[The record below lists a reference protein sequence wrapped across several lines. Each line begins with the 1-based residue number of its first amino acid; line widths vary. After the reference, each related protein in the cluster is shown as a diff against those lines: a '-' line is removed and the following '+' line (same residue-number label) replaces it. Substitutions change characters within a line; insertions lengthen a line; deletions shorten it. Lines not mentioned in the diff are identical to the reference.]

1 MAELVRHIPP
11 DTPRSASSH
20 GEPAREWLVANGVG
34 GYASGTVTGQATRRY
49 HGLLIAALPV
59 PLGRWLLLSHL
70 SERVRLSDGH
80 VAALG
85 GALPGDGALVQARTT
100 FRMEQGLPVW
110 EYALAGVRLEKRVLM
125 AHTQNTTYVI
135 YRLLEGT
142 STRLKLLPAVHSR
155 PHDAPVNT
163 PLPGVFRVSECDSR
177 YEVATGDTRT
187 IRLKVFGKIAT

>member
-135 YRLLEGT
+135 YRLSHSL
-142 STRLKLLPAVHSR
+142 TRKTPGSGVLTGASCGRLCTAGSSFSR
-155 PHDAPVNT
+155 VDVP
-163 PLPGVFRVSECDSR
+163 SSSR
-177 YEVATGDTRT
+177 
-187 IRLKVFGKIAT
+187 